1 MRKTYVLFLIIT
13 CINCFSQNNV
23 VFVPYF
29 QTNKSYFLSIENNCG
44 TLYKGKPKKLSHN
57 IHSEKKVELRFLQ
70 ELNQE
75 KYYSWKFLEQNFI
88 DNKYAHIDFLKNV
101 EIRFK
106 TTLDG
111 RYTAISNLSNL
122 ENQIKSNIDRYV
134 TKETLRQTKNK
145 NYFSSY
151 FNNISKDPTRF
162 IKFLEL
168 EIINYF
174 AYYNVSFNLGEQKFK
189 TQKIN
194 FPFLGA
200 QIPVEE
206 VCNLVKSEKQYDL
219 NIDCKFDKT
228 TINDKHWDSLVS
240 GPDFF
245 VQDVKN
251 NFDAQ
256 LNEKYLFS
264 SLTGNAEYIEIMGTH
279 TSILGKNYT
288 LFNKFIY
295 KLSE

>member
-1 MRKTYVLFLIIT
+1 M
-13 CINCFSQNNV
+13 
-23 VFVPYF
+23 
-29 QTNKSYFLSIENNCG
+29 
-44 TLYKGKPKKLSHN
+44 
-57 IHSEKKVELRFLQ
+57 
-70 ELNQE
+70 
-75 KYYSWKFLEQNFI
+75 
-88 DNKYAHIDFLKNV
+88 
-101 EIRFK
+101 
-106 TTLDG
+106 
-111 RYTAISNLSNL
+111 
-122 ENQIKSNIDRYV
+122 
-134 TKETLRQTKNK
+134 
-145 NYFSSY
+145 
-151 FNNISKDPTRF
+151 
-162 IKFLEL
+162 
-168 EIINYF
+168 
-174 AYYNVSFNLGEQKFK
+174 SFNLGEQKFK
-189 TQKIN
+189 TQKNN

-219 NIDCKFDKT
+219 NVDCKFDKT

-264 SLTGNAEYIEIMGTH
+264 SLTGNAEYIEIMSTH